1 MAIIS
6 LLWVGTDSWL
16 INSKL
21 IKYLNRYLQRSD
33 TNSHISIDSE
43 DIIFK
48 MMAVTFY
55 TTATS
60 TDVY

>member
-6 LLWVGTDSWL
+6 FLWVGTDSWL

-43 DIIFK
+43 DIILK
-48 MMAVTFY
+48 MMAVAFH

-60 TDVY
+60 DVY